1 MPDKKIWRQF
11 LKVSCGD
18 LMIILCRGRFCWIW
32 YQKVFDSIRE
42 APFWNVFFFH
52 MGNWALPVMGG
63 GWMLLLARMV
73 RGTSII
79 ALLCACDIHAHVHG
93 RASCTRAWCGHGHAY
108 GNDMRMRVA
117 MLRACAWLL
126 TAQVYYWQSCVQ
138 DSSIG
143 DLVIHLSTGFWY
155 QPLQITLELLQTKI
169 RTKTLRGI

>member
-1 MPDKKIWRQF
+1 
-11 LKVSCGD
+11 
-18 LMIILCRGRFCWIW
+18 
-32 YQKVFDSIRE
+32 
-42 APFWNVFFFH
+42 
-52 MGNWALPVMGG
+52 
-63 GWMLLLARMV
+63 MLGLARMV

-93 RASCTRAWCGHGHAY
+93 RASCTRARCGHGHAY

-143 DLVIHLSTGFWY
+143 DLVAQSLI
-155 QPLQITLELLQTKI
+155 E
-169 RTKTLRGI
+169 